1 MNNFKYSNIHEIR
14 ISLQGWGGTESPH
27 TAEGWQRIVEDRL
40 FGWGFKF
47 DIKLDLWEDDGIL

>member
-27 TAEGWQRIVEDRL
+27 TAEGW
-40 FGWGFKF
+40 
-47 DIKLDLWEDDGIL
+47 